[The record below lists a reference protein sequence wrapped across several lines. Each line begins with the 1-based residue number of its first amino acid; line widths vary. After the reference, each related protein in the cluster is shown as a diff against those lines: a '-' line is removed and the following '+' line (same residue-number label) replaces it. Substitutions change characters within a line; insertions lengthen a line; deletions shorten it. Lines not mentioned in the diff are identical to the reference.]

1 MFSVLIALGSNLG
14 DRLYHLSR
22 ALEELGRVMRVVR
35 ISSVHETEPLDAPVG
50 SPPFYNVVI
59 AGYTKLGPHELLDA
73 LMAIEKRLGRVRRG
87 RNAPRTIDLDLIL
100 HSAHV
105 ARTPELTIPHPRYL
119 DRDFVRKPLGDLK
132 LGWVDPLARVRI

>member
-1 MFSVLIALGSNLG
+1 M
-14 DRLYHLSR
+14 
-22 ALEELGRVMRVVR
+22 
-35 ISSVHETEPLDAPVG
+35 HETEPLDAPVG
-50 SPPFYNVVI
+50 SPPFYNVVS
-59 AGYTKLGPHELLDA
+59 AGYTKLGPRELLDG
-73 LMAIEKRLGRVRRG
+73 LMAIEKKLGRVRRG

-119 DRDFVRKPLGDLK
+119 DRDFVMKPLEDLK